1 MKFEKEMR
9 AQMVPEWQGAYM
21 DYTSLRIILED
32 LKRFKFNTPHQH
44 HHHHQHHHNHNHNHN
59 HGGGGG
65 IATLYRSFSGLVVA
79 RSTPSI
85 TTSKSINGTTTSTSS
100 GHHHNNHHHHGIFH
114 HEEEPVILVQSMR
127 GHHHHHHDI
136 ELGVPAVVGNQN
148 HHHQDEKYKTKFLMS
163 NEDGGEYEV
172 LFFKTLDEEFNAVNK
187 FYRDK
192 VDEVMN
198 EAAVLTKQ
206 MDALVAFRVKVEHP
220 DQGKFEQLCREIAR
234 SASAFAVSSPRGTAS
249 SSTESSVT
257 GGHMEV
263 IQESNESSTHGS
275 YLGENEPSNRGSH
288 TDDALKEED
297 EEEEGNDEDE
307 EKPLKIIIP
316 DHLEILSSVKI
327 NTSSGTPRSTIK
339 GILKKNRRS
348 ELSFNKKNLKRVE
361 EQLKSAFVHF
371 YHKLQLL
378 KSFSYLNLLAFSKT
392 MKKYDKITS
401 RHASKI
407 YLHMVDNSYIGS
419 SDDVTRLM
427 DRVEASFIKHFSKS
441 NRSEGMSILRSKKKE
456 ETHVT
461 TFSSGFF
468 AGCAIS
474 LLICLILVIN
484 IRNVVKRDGFSQYM
498 ETMFPLYSLFGFLVL
513 HMLLYSANIYF
524 WKRYRINY
532 PFIFGFKQ
540 GTELGYREVFL
551 LSTILATLALACIL
565 ANLDMQMDI
574 TTKKYKAI
582 TELLPLGLVSAIIL
596 ITVCPFNIVYRSS
609 RIFLLRTTFRAISA
623 PLYKVTLSDF
633 MLADQL
639 SSQGQALRSVA
650 FYICYYAS
658 GDYRKRETGCR
669 VDVVYNSFYI
679 ALAAFP
685 FWLRALQCFR
695 RYFEEKD
702 GMQGINGFKY
712 LSIVLAVS
720 MTTAYGKH
728 NTTALWVMAWITAV
742 IAAVVAIYWDLV
754 FDWGLLRR
762 NSKNPWLRD
771 KLIVPHKSVYFGIM
785 VMDVVLRFAW
795 LQTVL
800 NIQFSFLHKEGMVD
814 VIACLEIFRR
824 GVWNFFR
831 IENEHLNNVGKFR
844 AFTTVPLPFN
854 YEEVE
859 DKDE

>member
-1 MKFEKEMR
+1 MKFEKEFR
-9 AQMVPEWQGAYM
+9 SQMVPEWQGAYM
-21 DYTSLRIILED
+21 DYTSLRIMLED
-32 LKRFKFNTPHQH
+32 LKRYKFKTPPQHHHSHAHQH
-44 HHHHQHHHNHNHNHN
+44 HHHN

-65 IATLYRSFSGLVVA
+65 GGISTLYRSFSGLVVA
-79 RSTPSI
+79 RSVPSI
-85 TTSKSINGTTTSTSS
+85 TTSKSINGTSTSTSN
-100 GHHHNNHHHHGIFH
+100 GHHHHPHHNNHHNHHHGVFH
-114 HEEEPVILVQSMR
+114 HEEDPVILVQSMR
-127 GHHHHHHDI
+127 GHDIEQGVPMNQDNAHHHEI
-136 ELGVPAVVGNQN
+136 YE
-148 HHHQDEKYKTKFLMS
+148 TKFLMS
-163 NEDGGEYEV
+163 SEEGGEHEV
-172 LFFKTLDEEFNAVNK
+172 GFFRKLDEEFNKVNR

-192 VDEVMN
+192 VDQVMN

-220 DQGKFEQLCREIAR
+220 DQGKFEQLCRDIAK
-234 SASAFAVSSPRGTAS
+234 SASEFSVTSPTS
-249 SSTESSVT
+249 NSTESSVR
-257 GGHMEV
+257 GHMEA
-263 IQESNESSTHGS
+263 IEESNESS
-275 YLGENEPSNRGSH
+275 NRGSYSGEND
-288 TDDALKEED
+288 TSNKGSYSDDDLKEEED
-297 EEEEGNDEDE
+297 EEENE

-316 DHLEILSSVKI
+316 AHLEILNSVKI
-327 NTSSGTPRSTIK
+327 NKSSGTPRSTIK
-339 GILKKNRRS
+339 GILKKNGKS
-348 ELSFNKKNLKRVE
+348 EGLSFNRKNLKRAE

-427 DRVEASFIKHFSKS
+427 DRVEASFIKHFTKS
-441 NRSEGMSILRSKKKE
+441 NRSEGMNILRSKKKKE
-456 ETHVT
+456 RHVT

-474 LLICLILVIN
+474 LLICLILVVN
-484 IRNVVKRDGFSQYM
+484 IRDVVKKEGFRQYM

-513 HMLLYSANIYF
+513 HMLLYAADIYF

-551 LSTILATLALACIL
+551 LSTVLATVALACVL
-565 ANLDMQMDI
+565 ANLNMEMDI

-582 TELLPLGLVSAIIL
+582 TELLPLALVSAIIL

-609 RIFLLRTTFRAISA
+609 RIFLLRTTLRAISA

-650 FYICYYAS
+650 FYICYYSS
-658 GDYRKRETGCR
+658 GDYRMRKTSCKS
-669 VDVVYNSFYI
+669 DIVYNSFYI

-720 MTTAYGKH
+720 MTTAYSKH
-728 NTTALWVMAWITAV
+728 NTTGLWVMAWISAI
-742 IAAVVAIYWDLV
+742 IAAIVAIYWDLV

-771 KLIVPHKSVYFGIM
+771 KLLISHKSIYFGVM
-785 VMDVVLRFAW
+785 VLDVLLRFAW

-800 NIQFSFLHKEGMVD
+800 NIQVSFLHKEAMVA
-814 VIACLEIFRR
+814 VVACLEIFQ
-824 GVWNFFR
+824 
-831 IENEHLNNVGKFR
+831 NEHLNNVGKFR

-854 YEEVE
+854 YDEH
-859 DKDE
+859 KDE

>member
-1 MKFEKEMR
+1 MKFEKELR
-9 AQMVPEWQGAYM
+9 SQMVPEWQGAYM
-21 DYTSLRIILED
+21 DYTSLKIILED
-32 LKRFKFNTPHQH
+32 VKRFKFKTPQQH
-44 HHHHQHHHNHNHNHN
+44 SHAHQHHHNH
-59 HGGGGG
+59 GGGG
-65 IATLYRSFSGLVVA
+65 ISTLYRSFSGLVVA
-79 RSTPSI
+79 RSVLSI
-85 TTSKSINGTTTSTSS
+85 TTSKSINGTSTSS
-100 GHHHNNHHHHGIFH
+100 SNGHHHHHHNHHNHHGVFH
-114 HEEEPVILVQSMR
+114 HEEDPVILVQSMR
-127 GHHHHHHDI
+127 GHDIEHGVPMNQDNVHHHEI
-136 ELGVPAVVGNQN
+136 YE
-148 HHHQDEKYKTKFLMS
+148 TKFLMS
-163 NEDGGEYEV
+163 SEEGGAYEV
-172 LFFKTLDEEFNAVNK
+172 EFFKRLDEEFNKVNK
-187 FYRDK
+187 FYKDK
-192 VDEVMN
+192 VDQVMN

-220 DQGKFEQLCREIAR
+220 DQGKFEQLCRDIAK
-234 SASAFAVSSPRGTAS
+234 SASAFSVTSPTS
-249 SSTESSVT
+249 SSTETSAR
-257 GGHMEV
+257 GHMEA
-263 IQESNESSTHGS
+263 IEESNESSTRGSYSGEESSTRGSYAGEHDMSNKGS
-275 YLGENEPSNRGSH
+275 YLN
-288 TDDALKEED
+288 DDLKEED
-297 EEEEGNDEDE
+297 EEENE

-316 DHLEILSSVKI
+316 AHLEILNNVKI
-327 NTSSGTPRSTIK
+327 NKASGTPRSTIK
-339 GILKKNRRS
+339 GILKKNGKNG
-348 ELSFNKKNLKRVE
+348 ELSFNRKNLKRAE

-427 DRVEASFIKHFSKS
+427 DRVEASFIKHFTKS
-441 NRSEGMSILRSKKKE
+441 NRSEGMNILRSKKKKE
-456 ETHVT
+456 RHVT

-468 AGCAIS
+468 SGCVIS
-474 LLICLILVIN
+474 LIVCLILVIS
-484 IRNVVKRDGFSQYM
+484 IRQVVKKDGFSQYM
-498 ETMFPLYSLFGFLVL
+498 ETMFILYSLFGFLVL
-513 HMLLYSANIYF
+513 HMLLYAANIYF

-551 LSTILATLALACIL
+551 LSTVLATVALACVL
-565 ANLDMQMDI
+565 ANINMEMDR

-582 TELLPLGLVSAIIL
+582 TELLPLGLVSAILL

-609 RIFLLRTTFRAISA
+609 RIFLLRTALRAISA

-633 MLADQL
+633 MLADQM

-650 FYICYYAS
+650 FYICYYSS
-658 GDYRKRETGCR
+658 GDYRMRKTTCKS
-669 VDVVYNSFYI
+669 DIVYNSFYI

-728 NTTALWVMAWITAV
+728 NTTALWVMAWISA
-742 IAAVVAIYWDLV
+742 IISAAVAIYWDLV

-771 KLIVPHKSVYFGIM
+771 KLVISHKSVYFGVM
-785 VMDVVLRFAW
+785 VLDVLLRFAW

-800 NIQFSFLHKEGMVD
+800 NIQVSFLHKEAMVD

-854 YEEVE
+854 YDE

>member
-9 AQMVPEWQGAYM
+9 SQMVPEWQGAYM
-21 DYTSLRIILED
+21 DYTSLRLILDD
-32 LKRFKFNTPHQH
+32 LKRFKFNTP
-44 HHHHQHHHNHNHNHN
+44 QHHHNHHH
-59 HGGGGG
+59 HGGGG

-79 RSTPSI
+79 RSVPSI
-85 TTSKSINGTTTSTSS
+85 TTSKSINGTTTSTSN
-100 GHHHNNHHHHGIFH
+100 GHHHHHHHHHNNNNNNHNQHHGIFH
-114 HEEEPVILVQSMR
+114 HDEEPVILVQSMR
-127 GHHHHHHDI
+127 GHHHHHDL
-136 ELGVPAVVGNQN
+136 EQGVLPVNQN
-148 HHHQDEKYKTKFLMS
+148 HEKFETKFLMS
-163 NEDGGEYEV
+163 NEDGGEDEV

-220 DQGKFEQLCREIAR
+220 DNRKFEQLCREIAR
-234 SASAFAVSSPRGTAS
+234 SASAFSVSSPRGAS

-257 GGHMEV
+257 GHMEV
-263 IQESNESSTHGS
+263 IQESNESSTRGS
-275 YLGENEPSNRGSH
+275 YVGENGENEPSN
-288 TDDALKEED
+288 DDDLKEEN
-297 EEEEGNDEDE
+297 EEDNEDE
-307 EKPLKIIIP
+307 KKPLKITIP
-316 DHLEILSSVKI
+316 AHLEILSSVKI
-327 NTSSGTPRSTIK
+327 NSPSGTPRSTIK
-339 GILKKNRRS
+339 GILKKKRKND
-348 ELSFNKKNLKRVE
+348 LSFNKKNLKKAE
-361 EQLKSAFVHF
+361 EQLQSAFVHF

-441 NRSEGMSILRSKKKE
+441 NRSEGMNILRSKKKKE
-456 ETHVT
+456 RHVT
-461 TFSSGFF
+461 TFSSGLFT
-468 AGCAIS
+468 GSAIS

-484 IRNVVKRDGFSQYM
+484 LRNVIKKDGFTQYM

-513 HMLLYSANIYF
+513 HMLLYSAAIYF
-524 WKRYRINY
+524 WRRYRINY

-551 LSTILATLALACIL
+551 LSTILATAALACVL
-565 ANLDMQMDI
+565 ANLDMELDI
-574 TTKKYKAI
+574 TTKKYKAL
-582 TELLPLGLVSAIIL
+582 TELLPLALVLAILLVI
-596 ITVCPFNIVYRSS
+596 VCPFNIVYRSS

-623 PLYKVTLSDF
+623 PLYRVTLSDF

-658 GDYRKRETGCR
+658 GDYKRRETSCKA
-669 VDVVYNSFYI
+669 DVVYNSFYI

-720 MTTAYGKH
+720 MTTAYSKRH
-728 NTTALWVMAWITAV
+728 TTGLWVMAWISAI
-742 IAAVVAIYWDLV
+742 IAAIVAIYWDIV
-754 FDWGLLRR
+754 FDWGLLQK

-771 KLIVPHKSVYFGIM
+771 KLLVPHKSVYFGIM
-785 VMDVVLRFAW
+785 VMDVLLRFAW

-800 NIQFSFLHKEGMVD
+800 NIQVSFLHKEAMV
-814 VIACLEIFRR
+814 VVVACLEIFRR

-854 YEEVE
+854 YHELE

>member
-9 AQMVPEWQGAYM
+9 SQMVPEWQGAYM
-21 DYTSLRIILED
+21 DYTSLRLILED
-32 LKRFKFNTPHQH
+32 LKLFKFNTPPQHHSHAATHQHQH
-44 HHHHQHHHNHNHNHN
+44 HHHHNPV
-59 HGGGGG
+59 GAG

-85 TTSKSINGTTTSTSS
+85 TTSKSINGTTTSTNN
-100 GHHHNNHHHHGIFH
+100 GHHHHHNNNHHHGVFH
-114 HEEEPVILVQSMR
+114 HDEDPVILVQSML
-127 GHHHHHHDI
+127 GHHHHDL
-136 ELGVPAVVGNQN
+136 EQGVPQSNQN
-148 HHHQDEKYKTKFLMS
+148 HEIYETKFLMS

-172 LFFKTLDEEFNAVNK
+172 AFFKTLDEEFNAVNK

-206 MDALVAFRVKVEHP
+206 MDALVAFRAKVEHP
-220 DQGKFEQLCREIAR
+220 DQGKFEQLCKEIAR
-234 SASAFAVSSPRGTAS
+234 SASAFSVSSPKGDS

-257 GGHMEV
+257 GHMEV
-263 IQESNESSTHGS
+263 IQESNETSTRGSSV
-275 YLGENEPSNRGSH
+275 GEIEPSN
-288 TDDALKEED
+288 DDDLKEEKD
-297 EEEEGNDEDE
+297 NKEDGEGE
-307 EKPLKIIIP
+307 EKPLEIIIP
-316 DHLEILSSVKI
+316 GHLEILSTVKI
-327 NTSSGTPRSTIK
+327 NSPSGTARATIK
-339 GILKKNRRS
+339 GILKKKRKNN
-348 ELSFNKKNLKRVE
+348 LSFNKKNLRKAE
-361 EQLKSAFVHF
+361 EQLQFAFVHF

-419 SDDVTRLM
+419 STTLPVM
-427 DRVEASFIKHFSKS
+427 DRKCHQERWIY
-441 NRSEGMSILRSKKKE
+441 
-456 ETHVT
+456 T
-461 TFSSGFF
+461 
-468 AGCAIS
+468 
-474 LLICLILVIN
+474 
-484 IRNVVKRDGFSQYM
+484 QYM
-498 ETMFPLYSLFGFLVL
+498 ETMFPLYSLFGFLVF
-513 HMLLYSANIYF
+513 HMLLYAAAIYF
-524 WKRYRINY
+524 WRRYRINY

-551 LSTILATLALACIL
+551 LSTILATAALACVL
-565 ANLDMQMDI
+565 ANLDMELDI
-574 TTKKYKAI
+574 STKKYKAI
-582 TELLPLGLVSAIIL
+582 TELLPLALVSVTIVLII
-596 ITVCPFNIVYRSS
+596 VCPFNIVYRSS
-609 RIFLLRTTFRAISA
+609 RIFLLRTTVRAISA
-623 PLYKVTLSDF
+623 PLYRVTLSDF

-650 FYICYYAS
+650 FYICYYSS
-658 GDYRKRETGCR
+658 GDYKRRETSCKA
-669 VDVVYNSFYI
+669 DVVYNSFYV

-712 LSIVLAVS
+712 LIKRPTMGLYVV
-720 MTTAYGKH
+720 
-728 NTTALWVMAWITAV
+728 AWICA
-742 IAAVVAIYWDLV
+742 ISAAIVAIYWDIV
-754 FDWGLLRR
+754 FDWGLLQK

-771 KLIVPHKSVYFGIM
+771 KLLVPHKSVYFGIM
-785 VMDVVLRFAW
+785 VMDVLLRFAW

-800 NIQFSFLHKEGMVD
+800 NIQVSFLHKEAMV
-814 VIACLEIFRR
+814 VVVACLEIFRR

-854 YEEVE
+854 YQGGR
-859 DKDE
+859 

>member
-1 MKFEKEMR
+1 MKFEKEMKS
-9 AQMVPEWQGAYM
+9 QMVPEWQGAYM
-21 DYTSLRIILED
+21 DYTSLRLILED
-32 LKRFKFNTPHQH
+32 LKLFKFNTPPQHHSHAATHQHQH
-44 HHHHQHHHNHNHNHN
+44 HHHHNPV
-59 HGGGGG
+59 GAG
-65 IATLYRSFSGLVVA
+65 ISTLYRSFSGLVVA

-85 TTSKSINGTTTSTSS
+85 TTSKSINGTTISTNN
-100 GHHHNNHHHHGIFH
+100 GHHHHHHQNNNHHHGIFH
-114 HEEEPVILVQSMR
+114 HDEEPAILVQSMP
-127 GHHHHHHDI
+127 GHHHHDL
-136 ELGVPAVVGNQN
+136 EQGVPHVNQN
-148 HHHQDEKYKTKFLMS
+148 HEKYETKFLMS

-172 LFFKTLDEEFNAVNK
+172 AFFKTLDEEFNAVNN

-206 MDALVAFRVKVEHP
+206 MDALVAFRVEVEHP
-220 DQGKFEQLCREIAR
+220 DQGKFEQLCKEIAR
-234 SASAFAVSSPRGTAS
+234 SASAFSVSSPRGAS
-249 SSTESSVT
+249 RSTEGSVT
-257 GGHMEV
+257 GHMEV
-263 IQESNESSTHGS
+263 IQESNETSTRGSSVR
-275 YLGENEPSNRGSH
+275 EIEPSN
-288 TDDALKEED
+288 DDDLKEETD
-297 EEEEGNDEDE
+297 TKEDGEGE
-307 EKPLKIIIP
+307 EKPLEIIVP
-316 DHLEILSSVKI
+316 AHLEILSTVKI
-327 NTSSGTPRSTIK
+327 NSPSGTARATIK
-339 GILKKNRRS
+339 GILKKKRKNN
-348 ELSFNKKNLKRVE
+348 LSFNKKNLKKAE
-361 EQLKSAFVHF
+361 EQLQCAFVHF

-441 NRSEGMSILRSKKKE
+441 NRSEGMNILKSKKKE
-456 ETHVT
+456 ERHVT
-461 TFSSGFF
+461 TFSSGLFS
-468 AGCAIS
+468 GCAIS

-484 IRNVVKRDGFSQYM
+484 LRNVIKKDGFTQYM
-498 ETMFPLYSLFGFLVL
+498 ETMFPLYSLFGFLVF
-513 HMLLYSANIYF
+513 HMLLYAAAIYF

-532 PFIFGFKQ
+532 PFIFGYKQ

-551 LSTILATLALACIL
+551 LSTILATAALACVL
-565 ANLDMQMDI
+565 ANLDMELDI
-574 TTKKYKAI
+574 STKKYKAI
-582 TELLPLGLVSAIIL
+582 TELLPLALVSAIVLIL
-596 ITVCPFNIVYRSS
+596 VCPFNIVYRSC

-623 PLYKVTLSDF
+623 PLYRVTLSDF

-650 FYICYYAS
+650 FYICYYTS
-658 GDYRKRETGCR
+658 GDYKRRETSCKA
-669 VDVVYNSFYI
+669 DIVYNSFYI

-712 LSIVLAVS
+712 LSIVLSVS
-720 MTTAYGKH
+720 MVTAYSKRPIMG
-728 NTTALWVMAWITAV
+728 LYVMAWICA
-742 IAAVVAIYWDLV
+742 ISAAIVAIYWDIV
-754 FDWGLLRR
+754 FDWGLLQK

-771 KLIVPHKSVYFGIM
+771 KLLVPHKSVYFGIM
-785 VMDVVLRFAW
+785 VMDVLLRFAW

-800 NIQFSFLHKEGMVD
+800 NIQVSFLHKEAMV
-814 VIACLEIFRR
+814 VVVACLEIFRR

-854 YEEVE
+854 YHELE